1 MLPGEVFE
9 VMQQQVQD
17 EIQGLSALSPME
29 QIQEKSKGM
38 KAKDWAKAGTSMCG
52 PLYSGRSD
60 HTGWLHRQQAR
71 AKEKGDA
78 VLRKS
83 ASAGI
88 LRGFLTLKSNESQ
101 SPCAEPIQ
109 PVHVLAPVNVFAP
122 YDSDI
127 QDEPIDGLWDLAID
141 SESDSGDQN
150 KTPENTLPCKVPA
163 SSSSDIPIP
172 CFHVNL
178 PPPLLKCH
186 KLDIPARQTQEKK
199 KENSKK
205 QEWESSGGL
214 NSLQAKR
221 SHAIERHISASEMVA
236 ETSGWAK
243 NWDGQLLRIWM
254 REWVE
259 KRELT
264 SSH

>member
-1 MLPGEVFE
+1 MPQTLIPRTVKTTLILDDLSNETKMRRIWILMPRNLQEMLPGEVFE

-29 QIQEKSKGM
+29 QIQEEIQGDEGKG
-38 KAKDWAKAGTSMCG
+38 WAKAGTSM
-52 PLYSGRSD
+52 
-60 HTGWLHRQQAR
+60 QQAR

-83 ASAGI
+83 SVIMLAFSTRLPIISPSRASAGI

-172 CFHVNL
+172 V
-178 PPPLLKCH
+178 
-186 KLDIPARQTQEKK
+186 
-199 KENSKK
+199 S
-205 QEWESSGGL
+205 
-214 NSLQAKR
+214 
-221 SHAIERHISASEMVA
+221 M
-236 ETSGWAK
+236 
-243 NWDGQLLRIWM
+243 
-254 REWVE
+254 
-259 KRELT
+259 
-264 SSH
+264 